1 MFRLQLISVWR
12 QGRGPGHDS
21 SFLKGLGRNARRY
34 TRHEHALRCWMMI
47 TDARFDRQQVQE
59 GNLNPPGRRHGK
71 LVSPEREARSELVAA
86 AGLDGIYGQRWKC
99 ETVHSA
105 IKRKFGDVVRSRQAS
120 APRHDPAVK
129 GSVYN
134 AHVP

>member
-1 MFRLQLISVWR
+1 
-12 QGRGPGHDS
+12 
-21 SFLKGLGRNARRY
+21 
-34 TRHEHALRCWMMI
+34 MMI

-134 AHVP
+134 AHVPWLIFAIAVFAAELSPFPNLFGAGPS